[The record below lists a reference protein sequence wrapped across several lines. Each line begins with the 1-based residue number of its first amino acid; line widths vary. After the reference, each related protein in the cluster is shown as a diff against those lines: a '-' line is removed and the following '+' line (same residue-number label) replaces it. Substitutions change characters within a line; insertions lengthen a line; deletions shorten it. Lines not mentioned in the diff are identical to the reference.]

1 MGARSVAF
9 RPHDGGV
16 TNVSTNEK
24 RLNGGNGKALADMDE
39 HAIRKAY
46 ARWAPVYD
54 LTFGIIA
61 DSGRKRAVRYINTL
75 PASRI
80 LEAGVG
86 TGISLPTYDRK
97 HEIVGIDLSPEMLR
111 KAEERIRRHN
121 LDNAR
126 VMEMDVCNLDFEDNS
141 FDVVAA
147 MYVLTVVP
155 DPEKAM
161 RELARV
167 CKPGGQV
174 ILVNHF
180 STDEGLRGKVEK
192 RMARFAED
200 LGWRPEFPKEAVMV
214 CDELKVEEEVP
225 LRPFGLFT
233 MLRFRK
239 AAEAGMNV
247 ANPDGSA
254 VNAATN
260 APRHM
265 ASA

>member
-1 MGARSVAF
+1 MKPAF
-9 RPHDGGV
+9 SSTDGGI

-24 RLNGGNGKALADMDE
+24 RLNGGNARALADMDE

-54 LTFGIIA
+54 MTFGVIA
-61 DSGRKRAVRYINTL
+61 DAGRKRAVRYINTL
-75 PASRI
+75 PPARI

-86 TGISLPTYDRK
+86 TGISLPAYERK

-111 KAEERIRRHN
+111 KAEERIRRHR

-126 VMEMDVCNLDFEDNS
+126 VMEMDVCNLDFEDDS

-155 DPEKAM
+155 DPERAM

-180 STDEGLRGKVEK
+180 STEEGLRGKVEK

-214 CDELKVEEEVP
+214 CDELTVEEEVP

-239 AAEAGMNV
+239 NDRAAA
-247 ANPDGSA
+247 
-254 VNAATN
+254 NAAHAAAP
-260 APRHM
+260 APRQV

>member
-1 MGARSVAF
+1 MNGAS
-9 RPHDGGV
+9 
-16 TNVSTNEK
+16 
-24 RLNGGNGKALADMDE
+24 NGSLANMDE
-39 HAIRKAY
+39 QAIRKAY

-54 LTFGIIA
+54 LTFGLIA
-61 DSGRKRAVRYINTL
+61 DAGRKRAVRYMNTL

-86 TGISLPTYDRK
+86 TGISLPAYRRD
-97 HEIVGIDLSPEMLR
+97 HEIIGIDLSPEMLK
-111 KAEERIRRHN
+111 KARERVRRRGLTN
-121 LDNAR
+121 VEVR
-126 VMEMDVCNLDFEDNS
+126 EMDVCALDFENDS
-141 FDVVAA
+141 FDVVTA

-167 CKPGGQV
+167 CKPGGEV

-180 STDEGLRGKVEK
+180 STEEGLRGLVEK

-214 CDELKVEEEVP
+214 CDELELEQELPMK
-225 LRPFGLFT
+225 PFGLFT

-239 AAEAGMNV
+239 VAESPARTGGLGRV
-247 ANPDGSA
+247 TTPE
-254 VNAATN
+254 
-260 APRHM
+260 APRM
-265 ASA
+265 ATA